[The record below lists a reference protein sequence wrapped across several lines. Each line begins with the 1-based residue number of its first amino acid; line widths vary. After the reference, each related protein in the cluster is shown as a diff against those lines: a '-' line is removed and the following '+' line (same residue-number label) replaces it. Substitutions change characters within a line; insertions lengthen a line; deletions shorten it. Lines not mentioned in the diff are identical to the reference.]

1 MLVAELSLLWW
12 RNSGFNFQALKLIL
26 QPGSD
31 DELEANHYENSNKR
45 VDDEDFAEDLL
56 KINGN
61 PQYETNNDSELN
73 DKPGDNDGGGEN
85 CFVYIFES
93 SQKACQQH
101 CWQTRKFQ

>member
-1 MLVAELSLLWW
+1 MLVAELSLLWY
-12 RNSGFNFQALKLIL
+12 SGFSFQAVKLIL

-31 DELEANHYENSNKR
+31 DELEATHYESSNER
-45 VDDEDFAEDLL
+45 VEDEDFAEDLL
-56 KINGN
+56 KINGK

-73 DKPGDNDGGGEN
+73 DKPRDNGGGEN